1 MLSRARPSPF
11 VEGTD
16 RRSHSQCQIIRERFA
31 FREGENLIREKENKV
46 KERGEGENF
55 IENFSRAD
63 ESFLTLGR
71 LSIFYM
77 H

>member
-1 MLSRARPSPF
+1 MIAFSVPN
-11 VEGTD
+11 
-16 RRSHSQCQIIRERFA
+16 IRERIA
-31 FREGENLIREKENKV
+31 LRGGENLIKEKIKGNEREKQK
-46 KERGEGENF
+46 GGENF

>member
-1 MLSRARPSPF
+1 MPNVRK
-11 VEGTD
+11 G
-16 RRSHSQCQIIRERFA
+16 FA
-31 FREGENLIREKENKV
+31 LRKGENLIRKKNKREE
-46 KERGEGENF
+46 KERGDGENF